1 MFPVRYGKPH
11 PRRWPIPEP
20 AKRVIENCDP
30 WTYYRIFQTAGYSVA
45 QKVQA
50 IEEFCAVPP
59 GTVSDCFPEINDRGI
74 VGRLMRP
81 AQHPEGE
88 QGTGEVDRGFE
99 RIREETDRIGQG
111 PGRHLDGHGCQG
123 GADRELDRL
132 LGREDLHRRPAEP
145 STNMT

>member
-59 GTVSDCFPEINDRGI
+59 GTVSDCFQEIDDRGI
-74 VGRLMRP
+74 VGRLMRERFIEMKMVLDKKSR
-81 AQHPEGE
+81 AGGRTWENDYLMTKNGEGTVHT
-88 QGTGEVDRGFE
+88 TGPKY
-99 RIREETDRIGQG
+99 TQ
-111 PGRHLDGHGCQG
+111 
-123 GADRELDRL
+123 RELQKIASL
-132 LGREDLHRRPAEP
+132 EG
-145 STNMT
+145 

>member
-30 WTYYRIFQTAGYSVA
+30 WTYYRIFQIAGYSVA

-50 IEEFCAVPP
+50 VEEFCAVPP

-74 VGRLMRP
+74 VGRLMRERFIEMKMVLDKKSR
-81 AQHPEGE
+81 AAGRTWKNDYLMTQNGEGTVRT
-88 QGTGEVDRGFE
+88 TGPKYTR
-99 RIREETDRIGQG
+99 
-111 PGRHLDGHGCQG
+111 
-123 GADRELDRL
+123 RELQEIASL
-132 LGREDLHRRPAEP
+132 EG
-145 STNMT
+145 

>member
-74 VGRLMRP
+74 VGRLMRERLIEMKM
-81 AQHPEGE
+81 ALDKKSRAAGRTWENDYLMTQNGEG
-88 QGTGEVDRGFE
+88 TVH
-99 RIREETDRIGQG
+99 TAG
-111 PGRHLDGHGCQG
+111 PKYTQ
-123 GADRELDRL
+123 RELQEIASL
-132 LGREDLHRRPAEP
+132 EG
-145 STNMT
+145 